1 MSISLTQG
9 RFFAIQKTEA
19 HNRKHI
25 SVLNKIEKK
34 RTDFL
39 TRQLEK
45 TRQAEEYRVKQQ
57 RQKLT
62 KSLSKIEGLR
72 RGLMRKLSLQ
82 SQGQNPYE
90 GDMSSNY
97 GRYGG
102 MTLDAIKKDTDRWF
116 KPKDPKVERMKKSQ
130 DLLREGRRDGRI
142 IAYESLPA
150 ILSLPE
156 QRKEE
161 ERKKREKKREL
172 LPETPEKTP
181 EYDPFPKEAEKTR
194 SGHFETVRKRRRS
207 SVSPKLKLP
216 PLKDFNEMKK
226 EDAFSFLKPRDDRDD
241 SLRFPPIGNRQ
252 ETEVNTGKRD
262 AATETDLPPLK
273 SHKSGKGNHKSKA
286 KQWNK
291 GAHGVLPPVIEN

>member
-9 RFFAIQKTEA
+9 RFFAIQKTES

-25 SVLNKIEKK
+25 SVLNKIERK

-62 KSLSKIEGLR
+62 KSLSNIEGLR

-82 SQGQNPYE
+82 SQSQNPYE

-102 MTLDAIKKDTDRWF
+102 MTLDAIKKDTDRWY

-161 ERKKREKKREL
+161 ERRKREEKRAL
-172 LPETPEKTP
+172 LPETPEKSP
-181 EYDPFPKEAEKTR
+181 EYDHLPRVTEKTR
-194 SGHFETVRKRRRS
+194 SSHFETVRKRRRDS
-207 SVSPKLKLP
+207 ISPRLKLP
-216 PLKDFNEMKK
+216 PLKDFKDMKK
-226 EDAFSFLKPRDDRDD
+226 DDAFSLLKPRDRDD
-241 SLRFPPIGNRQ
+241 RLRFPSLGNRQ
-252 ETEVNTGKRD
+252 ETEVNNTGKRD
-262 AATETDLPPLK
+262 AATETDLPPVK
-273 SHKSGKGNHKSKA
+273 SHKSGKGNNKSKT

-291 GAHGVLPPVIEN
+291 GAHGALPPLIES

>member
-25 SVLNKIEKK
+25 SVLNRIEKK

-45 TRQAEEYRVKQQ
+45 TRQAEEFRVKQQ

-82 SQGQNPYE
+82 SQTQNPYE
-90 GDMSSNY
+90 RDESSNY
-97 GRYGG
+97 GMYGG

-130 DLLREGRRDGRI
+130 DLLREGRKDGRI

-161 ERKKREKKREL
+161 EERRKREMKKRQ
-172 LPETPEKTP
+172 LPETPEKSP
-181 EYDPFPKEAEKTR
+181 EDEYLPKEAEKAR
-194 SGHFETVRKRRRS
+194 VGQFETVRKRRRNS
-207 SVSPKLKLP
+207 LSPRLKLP
-216 PLKDFNEMKK
+216 PLKDFKAMKK
-226 EDAFSFLKPRDDRDD
+226 DDAFSLLKPRDPDNG
-241 SLRFPPIGNRQ
+241 LKFPPV

-262 AATETDLPPLK
+262 AATETDLPPVK
-273 SHKSGKGNHKSKA
+273 NHKSGKGNHKSKA

-291 GAHGVLPPVIEN
+291 GTHGVLPPLIES